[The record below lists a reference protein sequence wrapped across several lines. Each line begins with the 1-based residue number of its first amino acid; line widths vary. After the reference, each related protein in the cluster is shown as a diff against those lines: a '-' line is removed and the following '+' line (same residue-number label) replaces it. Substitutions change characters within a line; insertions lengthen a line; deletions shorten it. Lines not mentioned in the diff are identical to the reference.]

1 MATLDRILDVLVSR
15 PGYRYGNR
23 NRRRSDYD
31 DDASLSLKPN
41 APRMIT
47 VVISI
52 ALAVAGLVA
61 TGTVEIAFVRDLLL
75 ELNLTPEQYLDYG
88 HYALVASPALLVIG
102 SFFRGI

>member
-15 PGYRYGNR
+15 PGHRYGNR
-23 NRRRSDYD
+23 NRSGYD

-47 VVISI
+47 VVLSI

-61 TGTVEIAFVRDLLL
+61 TGTLEIAAIADLLAEADL
-75 ELNLTPEQYLDYG
+75 LREDYG
-88 HYALVASPALLVIG
+88 HYALIASPALLVIG
-102 SFFRGI
+102 SFFRGV